1 MILCYTII
9 NNFNLASKIKRRG
22 GESDALDTLIQN
34 KSPHRPRRTLFFS
47 NCLHYAIILLTQ
59 REKFMIKNKIKNLF
73 ISVSMAFL
81 FALMFIMPPLGSKK
95 ASAQS
100 ATAADTLYYYSDYNQ
115 SPAYCQSFVSMGL
128 INDYDFYYGQRAEL
142 FTRLLLDYNAGVI
155 SPNSYIVLEL
165 RNGLPSDNGAFISSL
180 YNLFGNLKEHGCK
193 IMFIDGTNEIR
204 YVGHDDFLDYV
215 DIHINVDVFFALV
228 SNMFLRAYQACGDNM
243 QLENISFILD
253 KSLTENIESLGY
265 KQSWFFNNY
274 FDVYFKSVYESE
286 LLSGGVSRTQLL
298 QSHGIQT
305 LCHTPDDTSADRF
318 YALEANAFTDLNTFL
333 SDNSNP
339 VFSMGATYLGQTYSL
354 DWIRLMT
361 AGRTAASRDFPIYIH
376 NEANYAFGEYSAPDV
391 YPLTQPDLFD
401 VMADFLADEDMT
413 VYDNVEGR
421 CIVTYCPLC
430 ANNGWLADAHY
441 GEGDFYVKYLNLY
454 LTQEEQENLAII
466 DSFW

>member
-1 MILCYTII
+1 
-9 NNFNLASKIKRRG
+9 
-22 GESDALDTLIQN
+22 
-34 KSPHRPRRTLFFS
+34 
-47 NCLHYAIILLTQ
+47 
-59 REKFMIKNKIKNLF
+59 MIKNKIKNLF

-81 FALMFIMPPLGSKK
+81 FALMCIMPPLGSKK

-128 INDYDFYYGQRAEL
+128 INDYVFCYGPLNDLTARISA
-142 FTRLLLDYNAGVI
+142 DYNAGVI

-165 RNGLPSDNGAFISSL
+165 RNGLPKGYESFPDSFL
-180 YNLFGNLKEHGCK
+180 YNLFGNLKEHDCK

-204 YVGHDDFLDYV
+204 YVGHDAFLDYV

-228 SNMFLRAYQACGDNM
+228 SNMFLQACQTCGGDM
-243 QLENISFILD
+243 QLRDLSFILD
-253 KSLTENIESLGY
+253 KSLTENIEY
-265 KQSWFFNNY
+265 MDYQKSWFFNNY
-274 FDVYFKSVYESE
+274 FDAYFKSVYESE
-286 LLSGGVSRTQLL
+286 LLSGGVSRAQLL
-298 QSHGIQT
+298 QSYGIQT

-318 YALEANAFTDLNTFL
+318 YALEATAFTDLNTFL

-376 NEANYAFGEYSAPDV
+376 NDANYAFGEYSAPDV

-413 VYDNVEGR
+413 VYNNVEGR

-430 ANNGWLADAHY
+430 ANNGWLADSHY
-441 GEGDFYVKYLNLY
+441 GDGDFYVKYWKLY

>member
-1 MILCYTII
+1 
-9 NNFNLASKIKRRG
+9 
-22 GESDALDTLIQN
+22 
-34 KSPHRPRRTLFFS
+34 
-47 NCLHYAIILLTQ
+47 
-59 REKFMIKNKIKNLF
+59 MIKNKIKNLF

-128 INDYDFYYGQRAEL
+128 INDYDFYYGQKEEL
-142 FTRLLLDYNAGVI
+142 YTHLSLDYNAGVI

-165 RNGLPSDNGAFISSL
+165 RNGFSKDNGAFISSL

-204 YVGHDDFLDYV
+204 YVGHDAFLDYV

-228 SNMFLRAYQACGDNM
+228 SNMFLQACQTCGGDM
-243 QLENISFILD
+243 QLRDLSFILD
-253 KSLTENIESLGY
+253 KSLTEDIESLGY
-265 KQSWFFNNY
+265 NQSWFFNNY
-274 FDVYFKSVYESE
+274 FDAYFKSVYESD
-286 LLSGGVSRTQLL
+286 LLSGGVSRTQLF
-298 QSHGIQT
+298 QEKVIQT
-305 LCHTPDDTSADRF
+305 LCHTPDDTDADRF

-361 AGRTAASRDFPIYIH
+361 AGRTAANLDFPIYID
-376 NEANYAFGEYSAPDV
+376 NRSNYAFGEYSAPDV

-441 GEGDFYVKYLNLY
+441 GDGDFYVKYWKLY

-466 DSFW
+466 DSFWALPL

>member
-1 MILCYTII
+1 
-9 NNFNLASKIKRRG
+9 
-22 GESDALDTLIQN
+22 
-34 KSPHRPRRTLFFS
+34 
-47 NCLHYAIILLTQ
+47 
-59 REKFMIKNKIKNLF
+59 MIKNKIKNLF

-81 FALMFIMPPLGSKK
+81 FALMCIMPPLGSKK

-128 INDYDFYYGQRAEL
+128 INDYVFCYGPLNDLTARISA
-142 FTRLLLDYNAGVI
+142 DYNAGVI

-165 RNGLPSDNGAFISSL
+165 RNGFSKDNGVFISSL

-204 YVGHDDFLDYV
+204 YVGHDAFLDYV

-228 SNMFLRAYQACGDNM
+228 SNMFLQACQTCGGDM
-243 QLENISFILD
+243 QLRDLSFILD
-253 KSLTENIESLGY
+253 KSLTENIEY
-265 KQSWFFNNY
+265 MDYQKSWFFNNY
-274 FDVYFKSVYESE
+274 FDAYFKSVYESE
-286 LLSGGVSRTQLL
+286 LLSGGVSRAQLL
-298 QSHGIQT
+298 QSYGIQT

-318 YALEANAFTDLNTFL
+318 YALEATAFTDLNTFL

-376 NEANYAFGEYSAPDV
+376 NDANYAFGEYSAPDV

-413 VYDNVEGR
+413 VYNNVEGR

-430 ANNGWLADAHY
+430 ANNGWLADSHY
-441 GEGDFYVKYLNLY
+441 GDGDFYVKYWKLY